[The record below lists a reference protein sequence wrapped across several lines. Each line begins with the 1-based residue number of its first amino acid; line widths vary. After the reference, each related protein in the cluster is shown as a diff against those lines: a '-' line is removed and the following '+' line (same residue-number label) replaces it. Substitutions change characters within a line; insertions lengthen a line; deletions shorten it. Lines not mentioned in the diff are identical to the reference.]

1 MDEEESGWTRETGKA
16 EVWAEGEVGSGGS
29 GAGRDMTKALAGT
42 VRQEVEREA
51 VDGICGW
58 HRTAG

>member
-1 MDEEESGWTRETGKA
+1 MDKGDWESRSLG
-16 EVWAEGEVGSGGS
+16 EGEVGSGGS